1 MRQGKK
7 MGSYSAE
14 RKEKAL
20 AEEVADFVL
29 RILPLPG
36 LADLRHVHQL
46 NRITPNFCRAVFENT
61 VVINIQDV
69 VPRQERSE
77 VDVGIWKL

>member
-36 LADLRHVHQL
+36 LADLRHVH
-46 NRITPNFCRAVFENT
+46 
-61 VVINIQDV
+61 
-69 VPRQERSE
+69 
-77 VDVGIWKL
+77 